1 MLLTQEPAP
10 LYDLAMLALD
20 SEDSGWTPADGPK
33 EDLANYVTDF
43 LKSHSAML
51 LDYFAIHID
60 EVMSL

>member
-1 MLLTQEPAP
+1 
-10 LYDLAMLALD
+10 MLALD

-33 EDLANYVTDF
+33 EDLANYVTEF

-60 EVMSL
+60 EVRRW